1 MSDEG
6 KPAVTAREVAKVLG
20 VGVSTVYEWA
30 KAGKVPAVR
39 ISGTVRFSREWL
51 ERMFTEP
58 RQDTP

>member
-39 ISGTVRFSREWL
+39 ISGTVRFSRQWL
-51 ERMFTEP
+51 ERMFLDRMEET
-58 RQDTP
+58 Q